1 MIGEKV
7 QHYQNKHTDL
17 DALRGKIES
26 YLKAEG
32 FDVQSSNPSPHGTL
46 LQARKGGFMAKVI
59 TADRALN
66 ILIDGRPDD
75 FTVRLGIGK
84 WAEHLGVM
92 ALETMLLS
100 GLFLFIDVPEMLW
113 TTEIENQLA
122 AQIASFVG

>member
-7 QHYQNKHTDL
+7 QHFQNKHTDL
-17 DALRGKIES
+17 AALRGKIES
-26 YLKAEG
+26 YLKGQG
-32 FDVQSSNPSPHGTL
+32 FEVQSSSPSPHGTL
-46 LQARKGGFMAKVI
+46 LQARKGGFMAEVI

-66 ILIDGRPDD
+66 ILIDGQPDD

-84 WAEHLGVM
+84 WAQHLGVM

-100 GLFLFIDVPEMLW
+100 GLFLFIDVSEMLW

-122 AQIASFVG
+122 AQIESFVG

>member
-7 QHYQNKHTDL
+7 QHFQNKHTDL
-17 DALRGKIES
+17 DALRGRIES
-26 YLKAEG
+26 YLKSEG
-32 FDVQSSNPSPHGTL
+32 FDVQSSSPSPHGTL